1 MIIQVSNVP
10 AGTLGIYPFVGGK
23 PNRTTQGRMPSR
35 TLFLHPEAAKNLPPS
50 VRWSDLFRS
59 PAASLQAMQEK
70 SGVKAPGYSGH
81 NFGYSGDVDVTD
93 TMDRLQIGTKA
104 GLDEYMAGFG
114 WYCYRDD
121 HRMEAEC
128 WHYNYFTEVEVSSYQ
143 VATTRGDREIEAK
156 ILGSHALDFRLT
168 NEQAQTALKTLR
180 LYDGKIDGDFGARSL
195 NAVRIFQR
203 AWGLKE
209 LGILD
214 QRTMRTLAVVTATV
228 EVV

>member
-1 MIIQVSNVP
+1 
-10 AGTLGIYPFVGGK
+10 
-23 PNRTTQGRMPSR
+23 MPTR
-35 TLFLHPEAAKNLPPS
+35 ALFLHPKAAAQLPPT

-59 PAASLQAMQEK
+59 PAASLQAMSEK

-81 NFGYSGDVDVTD
+81 NFGFSGDVDVVD
-93 TMDRLQIGTKA
+93 TMDRLAIATKV
-104 GLDEYMAGFG
+104 GLDEYMRGYG

-121 HRMEAEC
+121 HKMESEC
-128 WHYNYFTEVEVSSYQ
+128 WHYNYFDEAEAEEWVSLASNGATEV
-143 VATTRGDREIEAK
+143 EAK
-156 ILGSHALDFRLT
+156 ILHTYAQDFRLT
-168 NEQAQTALKTLR
+168 NIEAQTALKQLKM
-180 LYDGKIDGDFGARSL
+180 YDGKVDGDFGPRSL

-214 QRTMRTLAVVTATV
+214 QRTMRTLAVVTAEI